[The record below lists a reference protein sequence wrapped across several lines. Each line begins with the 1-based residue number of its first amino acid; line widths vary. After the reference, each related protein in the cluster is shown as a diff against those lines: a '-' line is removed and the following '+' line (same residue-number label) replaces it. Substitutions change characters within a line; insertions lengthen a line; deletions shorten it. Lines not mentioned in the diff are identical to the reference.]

1 VLKLSGLSASSA
13 SLPLLVSESREIG
26 ITGLAAIIAF
36 AGAAG
41 AGAGLGVGLGAAF
54 ATGCPVAAAD
64 LVGLATGAAFAVDLA
79 AGLAAGARV
88 EAAGLL
94 LTAGFLAGAAF
105 LAGSAFL
112 TTVFLA
118 FVAFADGFFAAI
130 ERASAP
136 RRLAASGQV
145 TTTRGP
151 RLYRRSHPRTA
162 IVQRAFSAPSSWSFS
177 AIPRVSRADRSH
189 TLARTIDR

>member
-41 AGAGLGVGLGAAF
+41 AGLGVGLGAAF
-54 ATGCPVAAAD
+54 ATGCPVTAAG

-136 RRLAASGQV
+136 RRLAALGQV

-162 IVQRAFSAPSSWSFS
+162 IVRRGFSAPLQLDFFS
-177 AIPRVSRADRSH
+177 HSTRV
-189 TLARTIDR
+189 TG